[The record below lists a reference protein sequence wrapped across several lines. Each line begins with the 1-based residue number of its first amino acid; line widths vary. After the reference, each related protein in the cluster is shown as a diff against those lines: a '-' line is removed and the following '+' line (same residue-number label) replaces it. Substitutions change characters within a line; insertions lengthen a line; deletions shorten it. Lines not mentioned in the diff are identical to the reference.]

1 MPAPGAYRSPRK
13 VYFALAL
20 CLLGLTGDGVVGEE
34 CYRRGQGNVS
44 RYQGG
49 EAKRSNVGH
58 GAILGPDHVTRLP
71 V

>member
-1 MPAPGAYRSPRK
+1 MPALEAYRSPRK
-13 VYFALAL
+13 VYLAL
-20 CLLGLTGDGVVGEE
+20 TSYLLGLTGDGVIGEE

-58 GAILGPDHVTRLP
+58 GAILGPEHVPRLP